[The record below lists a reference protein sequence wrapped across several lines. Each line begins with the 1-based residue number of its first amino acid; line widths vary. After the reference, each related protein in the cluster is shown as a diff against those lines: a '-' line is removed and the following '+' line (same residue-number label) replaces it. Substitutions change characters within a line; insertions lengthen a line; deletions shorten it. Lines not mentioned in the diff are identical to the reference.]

1 MQSFTDLRINDNI
14 RKCNFEEKDEII
26 WDLLA
31 IDHSFTGRTDANI
44 ANTFILEASQL
55 LVNSIVIFEMGYFD
69 AAYYSLRESL
79 EVATLMAFFVDL
91 PEEKRN
97 TEFKKWKNP
106 SNRFSMQK
114 QMLNELKDKGDIIH
128 DMKKCMPSFFD
139 RIENISN
146 DLNKYVHKQGF
157 DKLYLSSNH
166 PISLGTNPE
175 KIDKIRIE
183 KFSYYLKEC
192 ISIVAI
198 MRLSIDPMPV
208 LLLDDDIF
216 DRTNEIISEP
226 YPVSSVVEY
235 LKEEDLEN
243 YKKTEIYI
251 NTYNDIMKFPKTSRC
266 VTDIYKGHCIDL
278 EKMDII
284 LNEIDLLKFPYNIA
298 TLLIIKIDDV
308 TKVSTYGGFMT
319 FYSSRDCKRK
329 DWNFSSTDFRLFDKD
344 SFNNK
349 YKEVYMSLIT
359 IKEEVFYIEH
369 NNKFSIN
376 MINYIKEL
384 QKELDNLV

>member
-14 RKCNFEEKDEII
+14 RKCNFEEKDKII
-26 WDLLA
+26 CDLLA
-31 IDHSFTGRTDANI
+31 IDHSFTGRIDANI

-69 AAYYSLRESL
+69 AAYYCLRESL

-97 TEFKKWKNP
+97 AELKKWKNP

-114 QMLNELKDKGDIIH
+114 QMMNELKDKGDIIH

-139 RIENISN
+139 RIENVSN

-166 PISLGTNPE
+166 PISLGANPE
-175 KIDKIRIE
+175 KIDKKRIE

-216 DRTNEIISEP
+216 DRTTEIISEP
-226 YPVSSVVEY
+226 YPVYFVDAY

-243 YKKTEIYI
+243 YKKTDIYI

-278 EKMDII
+278 EKTDII

-329 DWNFSSTDFRLFDKD
+329 DWNFSSADFRLFDKD

-369 NNKFSIN
+369 NNKFSNN

-384 QKELDNLV
+384 QKELNTI